1 MAERAVILRL
11 ATKDGEVV
19 KRALMTLGKEGE
31 DALKRIERAGAPAS
45 RGIAAVDAA
54 AKEARS
60 SIEGLASRAGAGERV
75 LRTFGPA
82 GLAAAAGLGALVIAF
97 GTAMSKAR
105 EAVDYF
111 DDLQDAAQRLGVST
125 EYLQALRFAVGQSG
139 GDIEKTEV
147 ALDRLNSVLGDIAR
161 GGGGEAAKAFKLL
174 GVSATDA
181 QGRVKGLER
190 VLPELA
196 DGYEKLGSAQER
208 ASVATDLF
216 GKGNQAFARVLADGA
231 DGLERQIALA
241 REMGAV
247 VDAELVR
254 KGADAKDKLEA
265 LALVIK
271 SQLYQAVIDA
281 VPTIVQMS
289 LAFAEVAKWAGMTA
303 DAWNALPNQRLETLA
318 DTLGI
323 LRERLEALNKAREEQ
338 VAAGGWFGGEADT
351 SAIDKEIAAAQARI
365 AEYEATIE
373 ARNYGAFEG
382 RRAGA
387 MASPEVI
394 KEFSVAVTEAI
405 EQLKVQEEQARRT
418 GEELA
423 IYNALLKVPGATAD
437 ERAAL
442 TQSAIETFRAE
453 EAKRKATE
461 ATAAVAR
468 EATKSQNDAER
479 DRQRIMLEGQ
489 RVTANV
495 ETAEDKRAR
504 TLATIQRLLEANA
517 ISEATASRARQ
528 QANLDYFSDSTDPAA
543 GIVRGLKEIVDVTGN
558 SADLISNML
567 TGAFRSGEDAFI
579 EFIKRGKVS
588 FSDLIDSMIADLA
601 RLAYRSAT
609 NSLFQFALNA
619 ATAALTPA
627 LSAGVAPGTN
637 QLGSLTYGGPRAT
650 GGDVDP
656 RHYYEVNERNGRE
669 WFQPLVPG
677 RVIPA
682 MPIGGGDAATRGEG
696 GVTFAPAFNIDAR
709 GSAPGVEEQ
718 IRAGIGQAV
727 QVMKRD
733 FAATLRDGRRRNLF

>member
-1 MAERAVILRL
+1 MAERSVILRL

-31 DALKRIERAGAPAS
+31 DALKRIERAGQPAS

-60 SIEGLASRAGAGERV
+60 SIENLASRAGAGEQV
-75 LRTFGPA
+75 LRAFGPA
-82 GLAAAAGLGALVIAF
+82 GLVAAAGLGAMVITF
-97 GTAMSKAR
+97 GAVMAKAH
-105 EAVDYF
+105 EAIEYF
-111 DDLQDAAQRLGVST
+111 DDLEDAARRLGVST
-125 EYLQALRFAVGQSG
+125 EFLQALRFAVGQSG
-139 GDIEKTEV
+139 GDIEKTEI
-147 ALDRLNSVLGDIAR
+147 ALDRLNAVIGDIAR

-181 QGRVKGLER
+181 QGRVKSLER

-216 GKGNQAFARVLADGA
+216 GKGNQAFARVLAEGA
-231 DGLERQIALA
+231 DGLERQIQLA

-254 KGADAKDKLEA
+254 NGADAKDKLEA

-281 VPTIVQMS
+281 VPAIVQMS

-303 DAWNALPNQRLETLA
+303 DAWNDLPNQRLETLA

-323 LRERLEALNKAREEQ
+323 LRERLDALKEAREEQ

-351 SAIDKEIAAAQARI
+351 SAIDKDIAATQARI

-387 MASPEVI
+387 MASPEVV
-394 KEFSVAVTEAI
+394 KEFSAAVTEAI
-405 EQLKVQEEQARRT
+405 EQLKIQEEQARRT

-423 IYNALLKVPGATAD
+423 VYNALLKVPGATAE
-437 ERAAL
+437 ERAAI
-442 TQSAIETFRAE
+442 TQAAIEAFHAE

-461 ATAAVAR
+461 ASRDALRDVSKEER
-468 EATKSQNDAER
+468 EIER

-489 RVTANV
+489 RVTASV
-495 ETAEDKRAR
+495 ETAEEERAR
-504 TLATIQRLLEANA
+504 TLATIQRLLEANT
-517 ISEATASRARQ
+517 ISEVTAARARQ
-528 QANLDYFSDSTDPAA
+528 QANLDYFSASTDPAA
-543 GIVRGLKEIVDVTGN
+543 GIVRGLKEIVDATSN
-558 SADLISNML
+558 SADLISNIL
-567 TGAFRSGEDAFI
+567 TGAFQAGEDAFV
-579 EFIKRGKVS
+579 EFIKRGKVR

-627 LSAGVAPGTN
+627 LPAGVGAGTN
-637 QLGSLTYGGPRAT
+637 GLGSLTYGGPRAG

-656 RHYYEVNERNGRE
+656 RHDEVNERGGRE
-669 WFQPLVPG
+669 WFQPRCQAGNPG
-677 RVIPA
+677 HADR
-682 MPIGGGDAATRGEG
+682 RGEG
-696 GVTFAPAFNIDAR
+696 A
-709 GSAPGVEEQ
+709 S
-718 IRAGIGQAV
+718 
-727 QVMKRD
+727 
-733 FAATLRDGRRRNLF
+733 AATVP

>member
-1 MAERAVILRL
+1 M
-11 ATKDGEVV
+11 
-19 KRALMTLGKEGE
+19 
-31 DALKRIERAGAPAS
+31 
-45 RGIAAVDAA
+45 
-54 AKEARS
+54 
-60 SIEGLASRAGAGERV
+60 
-75 LRTFGPA
+75 
-82 GLAAAAGLGALVIAF
+82 
-97 GTAMSKAR
+97 
-105 EAVDYF
+105 
-111 DDLQDAAQRLGVST
+111 
-125 EYLQALRFAVGQSG
+125 
-139 GDIEKTEV
+139 
-147 ALDRLNSVLGDIAR
+147 
-161 GGGGEAAKAFKLL
+161 
-174 GVSATDA
+174 
-181 QGRVKGLER
+181 
-190 VLPELA
+190 PELA
-196 DGYEKLGSAQER
+196 DGYAKLKSAQEQ
-208 ASVATDLF
+208 ASVASDIF
-216 GKGNQAFARVLADGA
+216 GRGNLAFARVLADGSA
-231 DGLERQIALA
+231 GLERQIRLA

-265 LALVIK
+265 LSLVIK

-281 VPTIVQMS
+281 VPAIVQMS
-289 LAFAEVAKWAGMTA
+289 LAFAEVAKWAGLTA
-303 DAWNALPNQRLETLA
+303 DAWNDLPNQRLETLA

-351 SAIDKEIAAAQARI
+351 SAIDNQIAAAQARI

-387 MASPEVI
+387 MASPEVVR
-394 KEFSVAVTEAI
+394 EFSAAVTEAI

-423 IYNALLKVPGATAD
+423 IYNALLKVPDATAE
-437 ERAAL
+437 ERAAI
-442 TQSAIETFRAE
+442 TQAAIETFRAE

-461 ATAAVAR
+461 ATAAAAR

-489 RVTANV
+489 RVTASV
-495 ETAEDKRAR
+495 ETAEEKRAR
-504 TLATIQRLLEANA
+504 SLATIQRLLEANA
-517 ISEATASRARQ
+517 ISEATAASARQ

-558 SADLISNML
+558 SADLISGML

-619 ATAALTPA
+619 ATAALTPTVA
-627 LSAGVAPGTN
+627 AGVAPGTN
-637 QLGSLTYGGPRAT
+637 QLGFLTYGGPRAA

-656 RHYYEVNERNGRE
+656 RHYYEVNERGGRE
-669 WFQPLVPG
+669 FFQPLVPG

-682 MPIGGGDAATRGEG
+682 MPIGAG
-696 GVTFAPAFNIDAR
+696 AR
-709 GSAPGVEEQ
+709 WRTMV
-718 IRAGIGQAV
+718 R
-727 QVMKRD
+727 
-733 FAATLRDGRRRNLF
+733 

>member
-1 MAERAVILRL
+1 MAERSVILRL

-31 DALKRIERAGAPAS
+31 DALKRIERAGQPAS

-60 SIEGLASRAGAGERV
+60 SIENLASRAGAGERV
-75 LRTFGPA
+75 LRAFGPA
-82 GLAAAAGLGALVIAF
+82 GLVAAAGLGALVIAF
-97 GTAMSKAR
+97 GTVMGKAR

-125 EYLQALRFAVGQSG
+125 EYLQAIRFAVGQSG
-139 GDIEKTEV
+139 GDIEKTEI
-147 ALDRLNSVLGDIAR
+147 ALDRLNAVMGDIAR

-216 GKGNQAFARVLADGA
+216 GKGNQAFARVLAEGA
-231 DGLERQIALA
+231 DGLERQIRLA

-254 KGADAKDKLEA
+254 KGAEAKDKLAA
-265 LALVIK
+265 LSLVIK

-281 VPTIVQMS
+281 VPAIVQMS

-323 LRERLEALNKAREEQ
+323 LRERLGALNKAREEQ
-338 VAAGGWFGGEADT
+338 VAAGGWFGAAADT
-351 SAIDKEIAAAQARI
+351 SAIDKEIAATQARI
-365 AEYEATIE
+365 SEYEAVIE

-382 RRAGA
+382 RRASA
-387 MASPEVI
+387 MASPEEV
-394 KEFSVAVTEAI
+394 KDFSAAVSEAI
-405 EQLKVQEEQARRT
+405 DQLKIQEEQARRT

-423 IYNALLKVPGATAD
+423 VYNALLKVPGATAE
-437 ERAAL
+437 ERAAI
-442 TQSAIETFRAE
+442 TQAAIETFRAE
-453 EAKRKATE
+453 EAKRKAAE
-461 ATAAVAR
+461 ATAAAAR
-468 EATKSQNDAER
+468 EATKSQNEAER
-479 DRQRIMLEGQ
+479 DRQRVMLEGQ
-489 RVTANV
+489 RVTASV
-495 ETAEDKRAR
+495 ETAEEKRAR

-517 ISEATASRARQ
+517 IGEATAARARQ
-528 QANLDYFSDSTDPAA
+528 KADEQYFADNTSPLA
-543 GIVRGLKEIVDVTGN
+543 GIVQGLSQLVELTSD
-558 SADLISNML
+558 SAGQISNSL
-567 TGAFRSGEDAFI
+567 TGAFQAGEDAFVQ
-579 EFIKRGKVS
+579 FIKRGKVS

-609 NSLFQFALNA
+609 NGLFQFALNA
-619 ATAALTPA
+619 ATAAFAPA
-627 LSAGVAPGTN
+627 LPAGVGPGTN
-637 QLGSLTYGGPRAT
+637 GLGFLTYGGPRAG

-656 RHYYEVNERNGRE
+656 RHYYEVNERGGRE

-682 MPIGGGDAATRGEG
+682 MPIGGGEG
-696 GVTFAPAFNIDAR
+696 ASRSESAVTFAPSFTIDAR
-709 GSAPGVEEQ
+709 GAEPGIETQ

-727 QVMKRD
+727 QMMKRD

>member
-1 MAERAVILRL
+1 M
-11 ATKDGEVV
+11 
-19 KRALMTLGKEGE
+19 
-31 DALKRIERAGAPAS
+31 
-45 RGIAAVDAA
+45 
-54 AKEARS
+54 
-60 SIEGLASRAGAGERV
+60 
-75 LRTFGPA
+75 
-82 GLAAAAGLGALVIAF
+82 VIAF
-97 GTAMSKAR
+97 GTVMSKAR
-105 EAVDYF
+105 EAVIYF
-111 DDLQDAAQRLGVST
+111 DDLEDAAQRLGVST
-125 EYLQALRFAVGQSG
+125 EYLQAIRFAVGQSG
-139 GDIEKTEV
+139 GDIEKTEI
-147 ALDRLNSVLGDIAR
+147 ALDRLSAVMGDIAR

-181 QGRVKGLER
+181 QGRVKSLER
-190 VLPELA
+190 ALPELA

-231 DGLERQIALA
+231 DGLERQIRLA

-271 SQLYQAVIDA
+271 SQVYQAVIDA
-281 VPTIVQMS
+281 VPAIVQMS

-303 DAWNALPNQRLETLA
+303 DAWNDMPNQRLETLA

-351 SAIDKEIAAAQARI
+351 SSIDTEIAATQARI

-394 KEFSVAVTEAI
+394 REFSAAVSEAI
-405 EQLKVQEEQARRT
+405 EQLKVQQEQARRT

-423 IYNALLKVPGATAD
+423 IYNALLKVPGATAE

-442 TQSAIETFRAE
+442 TQAAIETFRAE
-453 EAKRKATE
+453 EAKRKAAE
-461 ATAAVAR
+461 ASPDALRDVSKEER
-468 EATKSQNDAER
+468 EIER

-489 RVTANV
+489 RVTTSI
-495 ETAEDKRAR
+495 ETAEERRAR
-504 TLATIQRLLEANA
+504 TLATIQRLLEASA
-517 ISEATASRARQ
+517 ISEATAARARE
-528 QANLDYFSDSTDPAA
+528 QANVDYFETSTDPAA
-543 GIVRGLKEIVDVTGN
+543 GIVRGLKEVVSITGN

-567 TGAFRSGEDAFI
+567 TGAFRAGEDAFVA
-579 EFIKRGKVS
+579 FIKRGKVS

-627 LSAGVAPGTN
+627 LPAGVGAGTN
-637 QLGSLTYGGPRAT
+637 GLGSLTYGGPRAS

-656 RHYYEVNERNGRE
+656 RHYYEVNERVGRE
-669 WFQPLVPG
+669 WFHPMVPG

-682 MPIGGGDAATRGEG
+682 MPIGADYGGPRGEAA
-696 GVTFAPAFNIDAR
+696 VTFAPSFSIDAR
-709 GSAPGVEEQ
+709 GASPGVEEQ

-727 QVMKRD
+727 LIMKRD